1 MTEEEFKSF
10 KRIVKYDL
18 DCVISQRKIV
28 DCKQRVHFAENP
40 EEIQVAV
47 LDILRELKG
56 FKDILKRDFENK
68 SVKLLEPKETT
79 DEAQVS
85 D

>member
-1 MTEEEFKSF
+1 MTEEEFRSF
-10 KRIVKYDL
+10 KNIIKYDL
-18 DCVISQRKIV
+18 NCVASQRKID

-56 FKDILKRDFENK
+56 LKDILKKDFENRG
-68 SVKLLEPKETT
+68 VKFLEPKETG
-79 DEAQVS
+79 EE
-85 D
+85 

>member
-10 KRIVKYDL
+10 KRIVKYDI
-18 DCVISQRKIV
+18 DCVVSQRKIS
-28 DCKQRVHFAENP
+28 DCKQRIHFAENP

-56 FKDILKRDFENK
+56 FKDILKKDFENRGIK
-68 SVKLLEPKETT
+68 FLEPKETT
-79 DEAQVS
+79 DET
-85 D
+85 